1 MDVRGDVIP
10 AGVGFR
16 FSCANQLGA
25 VLVLKQQA
33 SREDLFD
40 GKHFRSYI
48 LKNVDS
54 WYEFADSLGFI
65 VPEGDIFM
73 VRGCDKTAE
82 WALAAFENRSGE
94 AEMFFNGAYMNV
106 AGARVAVKGSWG
118 HFSSGKHRSGP
129 LSGPNPTTLNAAGF
143 SQSANDPDSLFNQ
156 PVFLRTWRAGRRRFM
171 LPRSIKAA
179 AEPQEDAQKPERR
192 APNDSGTACSPADD
206 VIIELNPNPDVV
218 CNALVLV
225 DLI

>member
-1 MDVRGDVIP
+1 MIP

-16 FSCANQLGA
+16 FSCTNRLGA

-48 LKNVDS
+48 LEHVGS

-65 VPEGDIFM
+65 VSEGDIFM

-82 WALAAFENRSGE
+82 WALAAFENKSGE
-94 AEMFFNGAYMNV
+94 AEIFFNGAYMSV
-106 AGARVAVKGSWG
+106 AGARVCVKGSWG
-118 HFSSGKHRSGP
+118 HFSSGQHRSGP
-129 LSGPNPTTLNAAGF
+129 LNSPNLSTIDAAGYARL
-143 SQSANDPDSLFNQ
+143 ANDPDSRFNQ
-156 PVFLRTWRAGRRRFM
+156 PIFLRTWRVGRRRFM

-179 AEPQEDAQKPERR
+179 AEPQEDAQKPERHK
-192 APNDSGTACSPADD
+192 PKDPGTACSSADDD
-206 VIIELNPNPDVV
+206 VIIELNPNPAVV
-218 CNALVLV
+218 CSTCPCRLYLA
-225 DLI
+225 DES